1 MITNSEGLK
10 IYFSFLLIQ
19 HYCVGASLSKSSY
32 GHPDLTSKS
41 RGVGT
46 DCGWNADKWTSGVL
60 LVHKFYSLICSVSW
74 GGGGGSF
81 LAHWGK
87 RKQMQITAFLS
98 LLSVKIQHITILTTA
113 YIIQGKDDIVTEMCA
128 HYVHAVYFFP
138 ICIHS
143 LRCCYCFGMA
153 WLVVWRCLNT
163 MWNLEI

>member
-1 MITNSEGLK
+1 MRSCYNFMITNSEGLK

-74 GGGGGSF
+74 GGGGGGLIF
-81 LAHWGK
+81 GIWGK

-98 LLSVKIQHITILTTA
+98 LHKNPTHYHTYYSIYYTGQRRHSDWNVCSLCACCILLSNMHTLLSLLLLLWHGLT
-113 YIIQGKDDIVTEMCA
+113 
-128 HYVHAVYFFP
+128 
-138 ICIHS
+138 
-143 LRCCYCFGMA
+143 L
-153 WLVVWRCLNT
+153 
-163 MWNLEI
+163 